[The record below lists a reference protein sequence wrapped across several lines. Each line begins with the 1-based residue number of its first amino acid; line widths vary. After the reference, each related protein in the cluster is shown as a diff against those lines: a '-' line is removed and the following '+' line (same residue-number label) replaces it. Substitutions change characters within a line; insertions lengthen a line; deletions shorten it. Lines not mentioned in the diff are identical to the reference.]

1 MFTGEAELKTRRRI
15 LTTLQDESRIVLE
28 GARNLRQLYDSV
40 LSKNSKEVEEIM
52 SKIRISEEEV
62 EDLRRGLARQLA
74 EVGSL
79 MDNREDVLRVAYN
92 LESLTSYL
100 VGMSFRISHLNSGT
114 VTKAKL
120 EEPLRQLVEY
130 VLEMVHRLNEVVRSL
145 AINPDSAWELA
156 GSVQSVER
164 EIDDLYRNLTIEVL
178 KKVKD
183 IPDLLLIKDIIEK
196 VENMADSCQNAS
208 DAVTVLALGF

>member
-28 GARNLRQLYDSV
+28 GARNLRKLYDLV
-40 LSKNSKEVEEIM
+40 LNKETKEIEKIM
-52 SKIRISEEEV
+52 SEIRIAEEEV

-79 MDNREDVLRVAYN
+79 MDNREDVLRVAYS

-100 VGMSFRISHLNSGT
+100 VGMSFRISHLNRET
-114 VTKAKL
+114 VAEAKL

-130 VLEMVHRLNEVVRSL
+130 VLEMVHRLNEVVRAL
-145 AINPDSAWELA
+145 AINPNSAWELA

-164 EIDDLYRNLTIEVL
+164 EIDDLYRNLTIDVL
-178 KKVKD
+178 KRVKD
-183 IPDLLLIKDIIEK
+183 IPELLLIRDIIEK

-208 DAVTVLALGF
+208 DAITILALGF

>member
-40 LSKNSKEVEEIM
+40 LSKNSKEVE
-52 SKIRISEEEV
+52 
-62 EDLRRGLARQLA
+62 DLRRGLARQLA
-74 EVGSL
+74 DVGSL

-114 VTKAKL
+114 VTKTKL

>member
-40 LSKNSKEVEEIM
+40 LSKNSKEVE
-52 SKIRISEEEV
+52 
-62 EDLRRGLARQLA
+62 DLRRGLARQLA
-74 EVGSL
+74 DVGSL

-114 VTKAKL
+114 VTKTKL

-183 IPDLLLIKDIIEK
+183 IPELLLIKDIIEK

>member
-1 MFTGEAELKTRRRI
+1 
-15 LTTLQDESRIVLE
+15 
-28 GARNLRQLYDSV
+28 
-40 LSKNSKEVEEIM
+40 
-52 SKIRISEEEV
+52 
-62 EDLRRGLARQLA
+62 
-74 EVGSL
+74 

-114 VTKAKL
+114 VTKTKL

-178 KKVKD
+178 KTAVHYGAKVINYVKAD
-183 IPDLLLIKDIIEK
+183 EFIYNNGKIAGIKCID
-196 VENMADSCQNAS
+196 
-208 DAVTVLALGF
+208 